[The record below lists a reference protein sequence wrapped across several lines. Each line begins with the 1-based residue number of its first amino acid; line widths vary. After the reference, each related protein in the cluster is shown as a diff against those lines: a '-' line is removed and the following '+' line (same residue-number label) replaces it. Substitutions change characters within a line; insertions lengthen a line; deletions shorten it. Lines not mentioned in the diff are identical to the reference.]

1 MNYVKSLN
9 SKLPD
14 VGTSIFAVMSALANE
29 VGAINLSQG
38 FPDFPISDELIDLVH
53 QNMKKGYNQY
63 APMQG
68 VIGLREGIAAKTFEK
83 YKVNYDPIS
92 EITITSGA
100 TEALFDIIT
109 AMVQPNDE
117 VIIIEPAYDSYT
129 PAIKLCGGI
138 ARFISLKLPDFHIDW
153 NEVKSLINI
162 KTKMI
167 IINTPHNPTGSVLCK
182 SDLIELEKIAYET
195 DILVLSDEVYEHLI
209 FDGIR
214 HESVCF
220 YPELVKRSFVVGS
233 FGKTFHATGWKI
245 GFVLAPK
252 ELTAELR
259 KVHQFVTFT
268 TNTPVQMALAEYIK
282 NPAHYEY
289 VSKFYQ
295 EKRDFFVNAIK
306 TSRFKIMPCY
316 GTYFQLLNY
325 DGITD
330 ESEIDFAIRLTKEYG
345 LATIPVSPF
354 YHNQKDDKM
363 LRVCFAKTDETL
375 TKAADILIKI

>member
-1 MNYVKSLN
+1 MNYVKTLN

-14 VGTSIFAVMSALANE
+14 VGTSIFAVMSGLANE
-29 VGAINLSQG
+29 VRAINLSQG
-38 FPDFPISDELIDLVH
+38 FPDFPISEELIDLVH
-53 QNMKKGYNQY
+53 HNMKQGYNQY

-68 VIGLREGIAAKTFEK
+68 VLALREGIASKTYEK
-83 YKVNYDPIS
+83 YKVNYDPVS

-109 AMVQPNDE
+109 AVVQPNDE
-117 VIIIEPAYDSYT
+117 VIIIEPAYDSYA
-129 PAIKLCGGI
+129 PAIELCGGI
-138 ARFISLKLPDFHIDW
+138 TRFVSLKLPDYHIDW

-167 IINTPHNPTGSVLCK
+167 IINTPHNPTGTVLSK
-182 SDLIELEKIAYET
+182 ADLTELEKIVEET
-195 DILVLSDEVYEHLI
+195 DLFVLSDEVYEHLI

-214 HESVCF
+214 HESVCY

-268 TNTPVQMALAEYIK
+268 TNTPIQMALAAYIK
-282 NPAHYEY
+282 NPANYEY
-289 VSKFYQ
+289 VSNLYQ

-306 TSRFKIMPCY
+306 KSRFKIMPCN

-325 DGITD
+325 DGISN
-330 ESEIDFAIRLTKEYG
+330 ESEMDFAIRLTKEYG

-363 LRVCFAKTDETL
+363 LRVCFAKTEETL
-375 TKAADILIKI
+375 IKAADILNKI